1 MSSHVI
7 KKALQK
13 RVANM
18 ADQSSNATWYFGVAA
33 LLDITSLPLCPTPRF
48 LEEIGIAL
56 DDVTDAQHA
65 LHRAI
70 LNANAVLRSARLD
83 RPERLSPSPAEL
95 ETEIPHHVHLAPA
108 MREPSALQFDQDQC
122 VRRRLF

>member
-7 KKALQK
+7 RQTSQK
-13 RVANM
+13 QVANM
-18 ADQSSNATWYFGVAA
+18 ADHFSNETWYFGVAA
-33 LLDITSLPLCPTPRF
+33 LLDITSLPLCPTPQR

-83 RPERLSPSPAEL
+83 RPERLSRSPAEL
-95 ETEIPHHVHLAPA
+95 ETETMHHVHLAPA
-108 MREPSALQFDQDQC
+108 MRESSASQFDQDQC
-122 VRRRLF
+122 ARRRVF